1 MYRIYVDGNLLY
13 VPTLAKEG
21 YAVSNPKLEVELN
34 KAGSLQ
40 FNLPPTNV
48 MYDDV
53 KKLKSVITVF
63 DEKEEIWRG
72 RVLHDEK
79 NFYNQKETYC
89 EGELAFFLDSIV
101 RPYSYK
107 GSVSGLVKKY
117 VNEHNDQ
124 VDDWKQFKLGNVTVT
139 DPNDYITRESSDYPN
154 SFDEMQSKLVDLL
167 GGYLRPR
174 LSDGVR
180 YLDYVTDYGI
190 TSDQVIEFGKNLL
203 DISEYISA
211 DEVFTVLIPLGAEQ
225 QDKDGNE
232 TGKLTISSVN
242 GGKDYIED
250 KAAIALFGRIV
261 KVQEWEDVT
270 EAKNLLS
277 KGKQYLAD
285 GIEMAVSLT
294 IKAVDLHLLDV
305 NTERIK
311 LGDMVRVV
319 SLPHG
324 LDKYFLCSK
333 ISYDLVNPQ
342 NTEYTLGITL
352 KSMTEQQVSS
362 QKKAQSEVTAVK
374 GSVSTAQES
383 TEEVKLTV
391 QTINNKL
398 DGMNLNKY
406 VDFDTFNELEAR
418 VAALE
423 ERGSEENG

>member
-79 NFYNQKETYC
+79 NFHNQKETYC

-305 NTERIK
+305 NTGRIK